1 MHWSFFAI
9 AALGLLLAHGLRLP
23 FAGSKALSG
32 GAFLAGLVLAVLVI
46 KFLAAAYGIGR
57 TTDFDR
63 FVNAAVVEVRE
74 TDAPIIVFTG
84 ASYSRNGID
93 PERLTIALRE
103 QGYPHQVVNLSIEAA
118 SLLEREQHL
127 EQFIKLSGK
136 VPDIVFI
143 EVAQDFDHRAAYM
156 FGNSKFNTRAIEQFD
171 LPTTGWTVFGILGG
185 ACDGLKGCVLDSAY
199 LGLHTAL
206 NILNVG
212 LIGRGEKPANVTAV
226 PAYDAQFEP
235 RETSNPALSLKI
247 APAEVFQGPQWI
259 RSYRY
264 QQQKRLLAQG
274 TRAGGY
280 YQPPVLDPDA
290 RAYVHGLCGGELFAF
305 DCFSPNSHE
314 LMSQLN
320 GNHWF
325 DPSHLLDS
333 GTAIYNSWLA
343 DQIISSGVLERGQ

>member
-23 FAGSKALSG
+23 FAGSKAISG
-32 GAFLAGLVLAVLVI
+32 AAFLGGLILAAMVI
-46 KFLAAAYGIGR
+46 KSVAAANGIGR

-63 FVNAAVVEVRE
+63 FVNAAVAEVR
-74 TDAPIIVFTG
+74 DDHAPIIVFTG

-103 QGYPHQVVNLSIEAA
+103 RGYPHQVVNLSIEAA

-127 EQFIKLSGK
+127 DQFVELSGQ
-136 VPDIVFI
+136 VPDLVFI

-156 FGNSKFNTRAIEQFD
+156 FGNSKFNMRAIEQFD
-171 LPTTGWTVFGILGG
+171 LATTAWTGFGILGG
-185 ACDGLKGCVLDSAY
+185 ACEGLKGCVLDTAY
-199 LGLHTAL
+199 LGLHAML
-206 NILNVG
+206 NTLNVG
-212 LIGRGEKPANVTAV
+212 LIGSGERASSVSAV
-226 PAYDAQFEP
+226 PAYDPQLEP
-235 RETSNPALSLKI
+235 REQADHALSLKTE
-247 APAEVFQGPQWI
+247 PAIIFQGPQWI

-274 TRAGGY
+274 TRAIAY
-280 YQPPVLDPDA
+280 YQPPILDPEA
-290 RAYVHGLCGGELFAF
+290 RAYVDGLCEGELFAF
-305 DCFSPNSHE
+305 DCFSPNAPE
-314 LMSQLN
+314 LMTRLN
-320 GNHWF
+320 GEHWF

-343 DQIISSGVLERGQ
+343 EQIVTSGMLERGQ